1 MRLSTIQYWAQWIII
16 GEFMLVA
23 IEFIR
28 LIRRIFCCLVWMV
41 LIAICILGL
50 LSYLSNTYVSD
61 EIWNLSLGNGIIWQ
75 LPMNTSLKVVWNYFS
90 LDQ

>member
-28 LIRRIFCCLVWMV
+28 LIRRIFCCLIWMV
-41 LIAICILGL
+41 LIVICILGL

-75 LPMNTSLKVVWNYFS
+75 LPMNNRLKEVWNYFS
-90 LDQ
+90 FDK